1 MSEKRIVTVSGPV
14 PSMPTIAQQTAIMEA
29 VNRQLGERWVVVRMD
44 GVWVFKNGEE
54 AGVVSRRTFKHALAD
69 SVGCTL
75 TILIKSGE

>member
-1 MSEKRIVTVSGPV
+1 MSEKRVVSLTGPV
-14 PSMPTIAQQTAIMEA
+14 PNMPNTAQVTEIMEA